1 VTVAIGSG
9 HAPTT
14 ESPLEVRLLQGIC
27 RGQRMDMLIQKST
40 ELGICSIHPVVC
52 ERSVVRLDAAR
63 GVKKVDHWR
72 QIAVSAC
79 EQSGR
84 VRVPDI
90 TAPAKFDAAIAD
102 LGNVPG
108 ERLLLDPTAGR
119 GIDTAMNPEAGI
131 ALLIGPEGGLTPA
144 ERELARTAGFRPVRL
159 GPRILRTETAP
170 LAALSILQYLLGD
183 LG

>member
-1 VTVAIGSG
+1 
-9 HAPTT
+9 
-14 ESPLEVRLLQGIC
+14 
-27 RGQRMDMLIQKST
+27 
-40 ELGICSIHPVVC
+40 
-52 ERSVVRLDAAR
+52 
-63 GVKKVDHWR
+63 VKKVDHWR